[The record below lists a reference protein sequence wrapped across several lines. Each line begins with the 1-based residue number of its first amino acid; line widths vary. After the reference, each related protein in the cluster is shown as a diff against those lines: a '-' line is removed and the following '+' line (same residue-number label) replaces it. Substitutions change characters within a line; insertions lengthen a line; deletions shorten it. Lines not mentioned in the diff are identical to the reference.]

1 MAPGRFLA
9 VWLMFSLVPAVSLAQ
24 TPGDRD
30 LIRERQERL
39 LQEQERRLD
48 ELRQLPGKVEQLPA
62 QPVAEDERCFAIKQ
76 INLVGATLLSP
87 ASLEDLDFATAS
99 LSGGTARLAGTS
111 SSAPREARR
120 RVNALK

>member
-1 MAPGRFLA
+1 MAAHPAGRRGATLKMAPGHFLA
-9 VWLMFSLVPAVSLAQ
+9 VWLMCALVPAVSLAQ

-39 LQEQERRLD
+39 QQEQERRLD

-62 QPVAEDERCFAIKQ
+62 QPVAEDERCFAIEQ

-87 ASLEDLDFATAS
+87 VGKRGPIYFL
-99 LSGGTARLAGTS
+99 
-111 SSAPREARR
+111 P
-120 RVNALK
+120 ALRG